1 MRADLGA
8 TELTMAD
15 LVTRMQR
22 GDRDSFEELLRPE
35 LGRLVRLASAI
46 TGNEQD
52 AYDVLQETLT
62 IAWRRSSTLRDH
74 DRFPAWLTRILIN
87 ESRHVLRKRARNSV
101 AEATLIHRSSIPLAS
116 SAVEDGVAGLDRL
129 ERAFERLTPRH
140 RVLLALHHLEQQSI
154 NDIGYALGL
163 RPGTVKSQL
172 FSARK
177 ALADALSE
185 EDRDAPR
192 R

>member
-1 MRADLGA
+1 MRSDLGA
-8 TELTMAD
+8 TETATAD
-15 LVTRMQR
+15 LVTLMQG
-22 GDRDSFEELLRPE
+22 GDRAAFEELLRLE
-35 LGRLVRLASAI
+35 VGRLVRLASAI
-46 TGNEQD
+46 TGNEAD

-74 DRFPAWLTRILIN
+74 DRFSGLADQDPDQRVSTRHQKA
-87 ESRHVLRKRARNSV
+87 SAKQRRR
-101 AEATLIHRSSIPLAS
+101 ATLIHRSPIPLPTS
-116 SAVEDGVAGLDRL
+116 TVEDSVADQDRL

-140 RVLLALHHLEQQSI
+140 RALLALHHLEQQSI

-185 EDRDAPR
+185 EDRDAP
-192 R
+192 

>member
-1 MRADLGA
+1 MRSDLGA
-8 TELTMAD
+8 TETATAD
-15 LVTRMQR
+15 LVTLMQG
-22 GDRDSFEELLRPE
+22 GDRAAFEELLRLE
-35 LGRLVRLASAI
+35 VGRLVRLASAI
-46 TGNEQD
+46 TGNEAD

-74 DRFPAWLTRILIN
+74 DRFPGWLTKILIN
-87 ESRHVLRKRARNSV
+87 ESRHVIRRRARNSV
-101 AEATLIHRSSIPLAS
+101 AEATLIHRSPIPLPTS
-116 SAVEDGVAGLDRL
+116 TVEDSVADQDRL

-140 RVLLALHHLEQQSI
+140 RALLALHHLEQQSI

-185 EDRDAPR
+185 EDRDAP
-192 R
+192 